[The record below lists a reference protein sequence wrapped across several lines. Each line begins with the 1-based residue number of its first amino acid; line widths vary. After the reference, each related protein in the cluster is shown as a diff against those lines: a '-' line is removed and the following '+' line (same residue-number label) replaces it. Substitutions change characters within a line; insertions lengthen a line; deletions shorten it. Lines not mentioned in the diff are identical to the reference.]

1 MVYDTNIHHIHLTD
15 TLCHPI
21 LVKTLTATNVSRLR
35 KLKVPSATL
44 AEATCSLRVC
54 RIHIRN
60 NPAAVLHLNARTI
73 RYTLACKQLCWH
85 TGSSQSCTGSSQ
97 EDLGRPIQDWEYL
110 CRPVKTTL
118 HPPSE
123 AIQSRLAVRNA
134 SPQSRG
140 TPDSN
145 QFTVFLMNITHVH
158 LHVCHSYSAG
168 RFAHGLTTQ
177 CRQGNAGGTHGRLA
191 QGAPTVDDCM
201 AMPACCPVL
210 QFRLGSGIHQIMPLP
225 NCDRLATLA
234 PCKQCRCCSSLVHS
248 SRVR

>member
-44 AEATCSLRVC
+44 AEANCSLRVC

-60 NPAAVLHLNARTI
+60 NVAASLHLNASTI

-97 EDLGRPIQDWEYL
+97 EDLGRPIQDWEDL

-118 HPPSE
+118 HPPSDRGNPE
-123 AIQSRLAVRNA
+123 QTHCLTHLFVQMPSHLPAWRLMLPL
-134 SPQSRG
+134 SEG
-140 TPDSN
+140 
-145 QFTVFLMNITHVH
+145 
-158 LHVCHSYSAG
+158 
-168 RFAHGLTTQ
+168 GL
-177 CRQGNAGGTHGRLA
+177 AGGAWAVPVPAHTHARFSKWPEGPRPDL
-191 QGAPTVDDCM
+191 
-201 AMPACCPVL
+201 
-210 QFRLGSGIHQIMPLP
+210 
-225 NCDRLATLA
+225 
-234 PCKQCRCCSSLVHS
+234 
-248 SRVR
+248 